1 MNDQTANHNSPG
13 EPLDRRQARRQRR
26 YERLAARGEFG
37 REGSWIV
44 GLVLILLG
52 GAYLLNNMGL
62 LAFSLTNWWALFIL
76 LPAIGALQRGWHM
89 FQNAGNRLTAP
100 ASGSLL
106 VGTVLLLVTAAFLFN
121 LDWTLFGPVL
131 LILAGIG
138 TLLVAFSTSR

>member
-1 MNDQTANHNSPG
+1 MNDQPANHNSSD

-26 YERLAARGEFG
+26 YERLAARGDFG

-52 GAYLLNNMGL
+52 GAFLLNNMGL
-62 LAFSLTNWWALFIL
+62 LALPLTNWWALFIL

-89 FQNAGNRLTAP
+89 VQGAGNRLTAP

-106 VGTVLLLVTAAFLFN
+106 VGVVLLLVTAAFLLN

-138 TLLVAFSTSR
+138 TLLAAFATSR